1 MSYGRNPE
9 KYFKLEEEAT
19 QGKLKIFFGYAAG
32 VGKTYSMLSAAHDLK
47 KRGVDVVVGYVEPH
61 ARPET
66 AALLDGLEVLGLKE
80 VTYNNITLNEFD
92 LDGALARNPQVL
104 LVDELAHTN
113 ALGSRHDKRYK
124 DIEELLKAGINVYTT
139 VNVQHIESLNDIV
152 ASITGVLVRERIPDS
167 VFDNANQVELVDI
180 EPQELIER
188 LNEGKIYRND
198 RAQNAL
204 TNFFSV
210 ENLVALKEIA
220 LRRCADR
227 VNKRVE
233 NERLLSRNTYFTDE
247 QLLVCLSSSPSNAK
261 IIRTASR
268 MASAFRGTLTAIFV
282 ETPDFMYMSEEDKDL
297 LRKNMRLAQ
306 QLGAIVEI
314 AYGEDIAV
322 QIAEYARM
330 IGVSKI
336 VLGRSQSQRR
346 FFFSKPSL
354 IEKLTQLAPN
364 LDLYVIPDKE
374 HRASYIARGYKSSAV
389 ISTLDLAKTL
399 IMLTFTTIIG
409 MMFYEWHFSESNIV
423 MIYILGVLV
432 TSILTSE
439 KRYSIL
445 SSILSVL
452 VFNFFFAEPRF
463 SFDAYNKGYP
473 VTFLIMFIVAF
484 ITSSLAIKIK
494 QNAIKMTKSAYRTKL
509 LLETNQLLQQE
520 SNASGI
526 LKVIAAQLKKLLN
539 MDIVVYLSKD
549 GLLQEPTLY
558 CIDENNKPIN
568 YNSENE
574 KAIAMWTFRNNKHAG
589 ATTSTLSNSEYLYL
603 AIRVKNNV
611 YGVVALHVIDKQLD
625 TIEMSI
631 ALSIIGESAFALE
644 KDAAIEE
651 QKKTEIL
658 AKNEQLRSDLLR
670 SISHD
675 LRTPLTAIS
684 GNAGILLSSEEKL
697 SVEKKKELYTDIYD
711 DSIWLI
717 NLVENLLSV
726 TKLEDG
732 TLHLKMTT
740 ELVEDVVSEA
750 LRHVKHYQK
759 KHKIVVNNN
768 DELLMC
774 KMDAKLIMQVIV
786 NIIDN
791 AFKYTFDESTI
802 TITTSRVNNNALIEI
817 SDNGLG
823 ISDSDKVHIFEYF
836 YTVEHGDTSRSLG
849 LGLALC
855 KSIVNAHN
863 GEINLA
869 DSEGQGAKF
878 RIYLPLEV
886 NNE

>member
-1 MSYGRNPE
+1 
-9 KYFKLEEEAT
+9 
-19 QGKLKIFFGYAAG
+19 
-32 VGKTYSMLSAAHDLK
+32 
-47 KRGVDVVVGYVEPH
+47 
-61 ARPET
+61 
-66 AALLDGLEVLGLKE
+66 
-80 VTYNNITLNEFD
+80 
-92 LDGALARNPQVL
+92 
-104 LVDELAHTN
+104 
-113 ALGSRHDKRYK
+113 
-124 DIEELLKAGINVYTT
+124 
-139 VNVQHIESLNDIV
+139 
-152 ASITGVLVRERIPDS
+152 
-167 VFDNANQVELVDI
+167 
-180 EPQELIER
+180 
-188 LNEGKIYRND
+188 
-198 RAQNAL
+198 
-204 TNFFSV
+204 
-210 ENLVALKEIA
+210 
-220 LRRCADR
+220 
-227 VNKRVE
+227 
-233 NERLLSRNTYFTDE
+233 
-247 QLLVCLSSSPSNAK
+247 
-261 IIRTASR
+261 